1 MLGSIAGDIIGSIY
15 EAAPIKTKD
24 FPLFGERFTFTDDTV
39 CTVAIADALLSGG
52 DVAQFLRAYVRRYPG
67 RGYGGIFLGWARTP
81 GMPAYGSWGNGA
93 AMRVSAIAWLA
104 SDQADAL
111 AMAART
117 AAVSH
122 DHPDAIAG
130 AQAAVLA
137 AWLARHGAEPRS
149 IRREIAARSDYDL
162 RQSVEQICAWY
173 AFDVS
178 CRGTVP
184 AALVCALEAT
194 GYEDAIRNAVSL
206 GGDTDTLAC
215 ITGGIA
221 EALHDVPLEIAGQ
234 ARSHL
239 DGGLLS
245 VLDRFHQ
252 AVDRD
257 PRRPPVGLQL
267 DQLAVFGDL
276 EAHPIAAIEHLL
288 ADVRQQHPMR
298 MQIVKVIA
306 QYSVI

>member
-1 MLGSIAGDIIGSIY
+1 MLGAIAGDIIGSIY

-24 FPLFGERFTFTDDTV
+24 FPLFGDGVTLTDDTV

-67 RGYGGIFLGWARTP
+67 RGYGGLFLRWARTP

-104 SDQADAL
+104 SEEADAL
-111 AMAART
+111 AIAART

-137 AWLARHGAEPRS
+137 AWLARHGADPRS
-149 IRREIAARSDYDL
+149 IRREIAARFDHDL
-162 RQSVEQICAWY
+162 RQSVEQIRAWY

-184 AALVCALEAT
+184 AAPGVRARGDRLRGCDPQRGLARRRRRHARLHHRRHRR
-194 GYEDAIRNAVSL
+194 GSL
-206 GGDTDTLAC
+206 RAAARDRR
-215 ITGGIA
+215 
-221 EALHDVPLEIAGQ
+221 AG
-234 ARSHL
+234 AAPSRRRS
-239 DGGLLS
+239 
-245 VLDRFHQ
+245 
-252 AVDRD
+252 
-257 PRRPPVGLQL
+257 
-267 DQLAVFGDL
+267 
-276 EAHPIAAIEHLL
+276 
-288 ADVRQQHPMR
+288 ADVVERFYR
-298 MQIVKVIA
+298 TIKCEV
-306 QYSVI
+306 